1 MVFELEPIIT
11 NKAMSEIINN
21 ILEEITNKCK
31 ISNPN
36 INSCI
41 SNTYSKAEE
50 MSKYLD
56 KNLPFFDK
64 SILTTDLCT
73 IFSVLYLD
81 ITKICQIIPNKV
93 NIELDLEVP
102 ERLEANNIRDI
113 RNILDQRYTSPKDHV
128 KKDILIPLTYLS
140 TIITSNYNIFDYEDC
155 LNLNILINIV
165 YLDVVAII
173 SKKTEYPIV
182 GKDYKLDISFQPM
195 EDKKKLEIEK
205 AEEEKNKQIE
215 AIQDIFKDDIPK
227 IEDKEEDEEDDD
239 IEIES
244 MSTEEVNSTN
254 NIEEDK
260 DMDDLE
266 YNSSDNI
273 KQEETLETDNSQTND
288 LTDTI
293 YEDMEIIKSK
303 LEIYTKIRNS
313 IKVEVPTDIINVT
326 SSDIVENLQKLVNDN
341 ITQYLIPI
349 TTELKTKCSETLD
362 KIQQLTNLL
371 DSYKTF
377 IKDVQAAIKS

>member
-1 MVFELEPIIT
+1 MVIELELIIT
-11 NKAMSEIINN
+11 NKAMSKIINDR
-21 ILEEITNKCK
+21 LEEITSQCK
-31 ISNPN
+31 ITSPN

-50 MSKYLD
+50 LSNYLD

-81 ITKICQIIPNKV
+81 ITKICQIIPDKV

-102 ERLEANNIRDI
+102 ERLEASNIRDI

-140 TIITSNYNIFDYEDC
+140 TIITSNYNMFDYEDC
-155 LNLNILINIV
+155 LNLNILINII
-165 YLDVVAII
+165 YLDVVAVI
-173 SKKTEYPIV
+173 SKKNNYPIV

-195 EDKKKLEIEK
+195 EDKKRLEIEK

-215 AIQDIFKDDIPK
+215 AIQDIFRDDIPK
-227 IEDKEEDEEDDD
+227 IEEKEEDEEDDD

-244 MSTEEVNSTN
+244 MSIEEVNNTN
-254 NIEEDK
+254 NIEEDD

-266 YNSSDNI
+266 YNSSDDI
-273 KQEETLETDNSQTND
+273 EQEETLETNNLTNA
-288 LTDTI
+288 I
-293 YEDMEIIKSK
+293 FEDMEIIKTK
-303 LEIYTKIRNS
+303 LEIYTKIRSS

-349 TTELKTKCSETLD
+349 ETELKTKCSETLD

-371 DSYKTF
+371 DSYKIF
-377 IKDVQAAIKS
+377 IKDVQSTIKS